1 MRRYLLHRTLL
12 LVPVLVGVS
21 VIVFLALHLAPGDPA
36 QVLLGPLAT
45 PSELATLRHQLGLD
59 QPLPLQYLVWIGR
72 FVQGDW
78 GTSIALHEPV
88 RSLVGPRLANTLIL
102 AVPAFMLAT
111 VTGLVAGVVAA
122 RWRRSPLD
130 AGVSVGAFTLLSMPA
145 YWLGLILVIVFSLRI
160 GNLPSGGMYT
170 AGGSEDVGDLL
181 AHLILPCATLAAAP
195 AAIIAQV
202 TRSAVGDEL
211 GLAYVRT
218 ARAKGAGGWR
228 VLLSHATRNALI
240 PIVTTLGLEINYIIG
255 GDVLVENI
263 FSWPGIG
270 QLLVQSVFSRD
281 YPIVLGSTLAL
292 AAIFVLVNLVVDG
305 LYSVLDPRISTSA

>member
-12 LVPVLVGVS
+12 LIPVLVGVS
-21 VIVFLALHLAPGDPA
+21 IIVFLALHLAPGDPA

-45 PSELATLRHQLGLD
+45 PSGLAGLRHQLGLD
-59 QPLPLQYLVWIGR
+59 QPLPVQYLVWVGQ
-72 FVQGDW
+72 FLQGNW
-78 GTSIALHEPV
+78 GMSISLHEPV
-88 RSLVGPRLANTLIL
+88 RSVIGPRLFNTLIL
-102 AVPAFMLAT
+102 AVPAFVLAT
-111 VTGLVAGVVAA
+111 ASGLVAGVVAA

-130 AGVSVGAFTLLSMPA
+130 VGVNVSAFTLLSMPA
-145 YWLGLILVIVFSLRI
+145 YWLGLILVIVFSLHFAV
-160 GNLPSGGMYT
+160 LPSSGMYV
-170 AGGSEDVGDLL
+170 AGGSESLGDLL
-181 AHLILPCATLAAAP
+181 NHLILPCLTLAAAP

-211 GLAYVRT
+211 GQVYVRT
-218 ARAKGAGGWR
+218 ARAKGSGSWR
-228 VLLSHATRNALI
+228 VLLAHATRNALI

-292 AAIFVLVNLVVDG
+292 ATIFVLVNLVVDG
-305 LYSVLDPRISTSA
+305 LYSMLDPRIAAHG

>member
-12 LVPVLVGVS
+12 LVPVLLGVS

-45 PSELATLRHQLGLD
+45 PSELTTLRRQLGLD

-102 AVPAFMLAT
+102 AVPAFVLAT

-170 AGGSEDVGDLL
+170 AGGAEDFGDLL
-181 AHLILPCATLAAAP
+181 AHLILPCVTLAAAP

-292 AAIFVLVNLVVDG
+292 ATIFVLVNLVVDG

>member
-1 MRRYLLHRTLL
+1 MGRYLLQRTLL
-12 LVPVLVGVS
+12 LIPVLLGVS
-21 VIVFLALHLAPGDPA
+21 IIVFLALRLAPGDPA

-45 PSELATLRHQLGLD
+45 PSELTALRRQLGLD

-78 GTSIALHEPV
+78 GVSISLHEPV
-88 RSLVGPRLANTLIL
+88 RALLGPRLLNTLIL
-102 AVPAFMLAT
+102 TLPAFVLAT
-111 VTGLVAGVVAA
+111 VGGLAAGVVAA

-130 AGVSVGAFTLLSMPA
+130 ATVSVGAFTLLSMPA
-145 YWLGLILVIVFSLRI
+145 YWLGLILVIVFALRL
-160 GNLPSGGMYT
+160 GVLPSGGMYV
-170 AGGSEDVGDLL
+170 AGAAPTFGDLL
-181 AHLILPCATLAAAP
+181 AHLVLPCVTLAAAP

-211 GLAYVRT
+211 GLDYLRT
-218 ARAKGAGGWR
+218 ARAKGAGAWR
-228 VLLSHATRNALI
+228 ALLAHATRNALI

-281 YPIVLGSTLAL
+281 YPVVLAGTLAL
-292 AAIFVLVNLVVDG
+292 ATIFVLVNLVVDG
-305 LYSVLDPRISTSA
+305 LYSVLDPRVAAHG